1 MENYKNQ
8 VIKKWLEIDFSFI
21 ANKLGLIKSE
31 CTVSEE
37 LIYSS
42 IRCLDYETTVSKTP
56 SVNYVIT
63 LIALMWEYVDREKYD
78 LRKVIVK
85 FLSRIGYPTSA
96 IIVDNEFD
104 FKKCVF
110 SSLES
115 PIDHILTTLNQ
126 TNNSVSVRESH
137 YLLTDFQKKIW
148 DSMDC
153 ERLIGISAPTSAGKS
168 FVILLKI
175 LSNCA
180 WNHLT

>member
-63 LIALMWEYVDREKYD
+63 LL
-78 LRKVIVK
+78 LKV
-85 FLSRIGYPTSA
+85 
-96 IIVDNEFD
+96 
-104 FKKCVF
+104 
-110 SSLES
+110 
-115 PIDHILTTLNQ
+115 
-126 TNNSVSVRESH
+126 
-137 YLLTDFQKKIW
+137 LLTIFLQH
-148 DSMDC
+148 
-153 ERLIGISAPTSAGKS
+153 LIKPTI
-168 FVILLKI
+168 VYQ
-175 LSNCA
+175 
-180 WNHLT
+180 